1 MSITKEQTVKLIKKY
16 GKDEKDAGSTA
27 TQISILTERIN
38 NITEH
43 LRENKKDHSGRR
55 GLLIMVS
62 KRRKLLNYIKK
73 NNMNDYIELI
83 KNLKIRK

>member
-1 MSITKEQTVKLIKKY
+1 MSITKEKTAELVKKY
-16 GKDEKDAGSTA
+16 GKNEKDVGSSA
-27 TQISILTERIN
+27 SQISILTERIN
-38 NITEH
+38 NITDH

-83 KNLKIRK
+83 KDLKIRK

>member
-1 MSITKEQTVKLIKKY
+1 MSIEKEVTKKLIKKH
-16 GKDEKDAGSTA
+16 GANEKDSGSSSA
-27 TQISILTERIN
+27 QISILTERIN

-62 KRRKLLNYIKK
+62 KRRKLFNYVKK

-83 KNLKIRK
+83 KDLKIRK

>member
-1 MSITKEQTVKLIKKY
+1 MSITKEEKTKLIKKY
-16 GKDEKDAGSTA
+16 GNSDTNTGSSA
-27 TQISILTERIN
+27 AQIAILTERIN

-62 KRRKLLNYIKK
+62 KRRKLLNYTKKK
-73 NNMNDYIELI
+73 NMTEYMELI
-83 KNLKIRK
+83 KDLKIRK

>member
-1 MSITKEQTVKLIKKY
+1 MSITKEKTVTLIKKY
-16 GKDEKDAGSTA
+16 GKNEKDTGSTA
-27 TQISILTERIN
+27 AQISILTERIN

-43 LRENKKDHSGRR
+43 LRDNKKDHSGRR

-73 NNMNDYIELI
+73 NNMNDYIEFI

>member
-1 MSITKEQTVKLIKKY
+1 MSITKEEKTKLIKKY
-16 GKDEKDAGSTA
+16 GNSDTNTGSSA
-27 TQISILTERIN
+27 AQIAILTERIN

-62 KRRKLLNYIKK
+62 KRRKLLNYTKKK
-73 NNMNDYIELI
+73 NMSAYMELI
-83 KNLKIRK
+83 KDLKIRK

>member
-1 MSITKEQTVKLIKKY
+1 MSITKEKTAELIKKH
-16 GKDEKDAGSTA
+16 GKSEKDAGSSA
-27 TQISILTERIN
+27 AQISILTERIN
-38 NITEH
+38 NITDH

-73 NNMNDYIELI
+73 NDANNYVELI
-83 KNLKIRK
+83 KDLKIRK

>member
-1 MSITKEQTVKLIKKY
+1 MSITKEEKTKLIKKY
-16 GKDEKDAGSTA
+16 GKSDTNTGSSA
-27 TQISILTERIN
+27 AQIAILTERIN

-62 KRRKLLNYIKK
+62 KRRKLLNYTKKK
-73 NNMNDYIELI
+73 NMSAYMELI
-83 KNLKIRK
+83 KDLKIRK

>member
-1 MSITKEQTVKLIKKY
+1 MSINKEKKTELIDQFSRSKS
-16 GKDEKDAGSTA
+16 DTGSPEVQVA
-27 TQISILTERIN
+27 ILTERIN

-62 KRRKLLNYIKK
+62 KRRKLLNYVKK

-83 KNLKIRK
+83 KDLKIRK

>member
-1 MSITKEQTVKLIKKY
+1 MSIKKEVTKELIKKH
-16 GKDEKDAGSTA
+16 GNNEADSGSSDS
-27 TQISILTERIN
+27 QVSILTERIN

-43 LRENKKDHSGRR
+43 LRDNKKDHSGRR

>member
-1 MSITKEQTVKLIKKY
+1 MSITKEKTVKLIEKY
-16 GKDEKDAGSTA
+16 GKNEQDAGSTA
-27 TQISILTERIN
+27 VQVSILTERIN

-62 KRRKLLNYIKK
+62 KRRKLLNYVQK

-83 KNLKIRK
+83 KKLKIRK

>member
-1 MSITKEQTVKLIKKY
+1 MSITKEEKAKLIKKH
-16 GKDEKDAGSTA
+16 GNSETDTGSSA
-27 TQISILTERIN
+27 AQIAILTERIN

-62 KRRKLLNYIKK
+62 KRRKLLNYTKKK
-73 NNMNDYIELI
+73 NMTEYMELI
-83 KNLKIRK
+83 KELKIRK

>member
-43 LRENKKDHSGRR
+43 LRDNKKDHSGRR

>member
-1 MSITKEQTVKLIKKY
+1 MSITKEEKAKLIKKH
-16 GKDEKDAGSTA
+16 GNSETDTGSSA
-27 TQISILTERIN
+27 AQIAILTERIN

-62 KRRKLLNYIKK
+62 KRRKLLNYTKKK
-73 NNMNDYIELI
+73 NMTEYMELI
-83 KNLKIRK
+83 KDLKIRK

>member
-1 MSITKEQTVKLIKKY
+1 MSITKEATVKLVKKY
-16 GKDEKDAGSTA
+16 GKNEKNTGSA
-27 TQISILTERIN
+27 SAQISILTERIN

-83 KNLKIRK
+83 KDLKIRK

>member
-1 MSITKEQTVKLIKKY
+1 MSITKEEKAKLIKKH
-16 GKDEKDAGSTA
+16 GNSETDTGSSA
-27 TQISILTERIN
+27 AQIAILTERIN

-73 NNMNDYIELI
+73 KNMTEYMELI
-83 KNLKIRK
+83 KDLKIRK

>member
-1 MSITKEQTVKLIKKY
+1 MSITKEKTVKLIKKY
-16 GKDEKDAGSTA
+16 GQNEKDTGSSA
-27 TQISILTERIN
+27 AQVSILTERIN
-38 NITEH
+38 NITDH

-83 KNLKIRK
+83 KDLKIRK

>member
-1 MSITKEQTVKLIKKY
+1 MSITKEEKTKLIKKY
-16 GKDEKDAGSTA
+16 GNSDTNTGSSA
-27 TQISILTERIN
+27 AQIAILTERIN

-73 NNMNDYIELI
+73 KNMTEYMELI
-83 KNLKIRK
+83 KDLKIRK

>member
-1 MSITKEQTVKLIKKY
+1 MSITKEKTVKLIEKY
-16 GKDEKDAGSTA
+16 GKNEQDAGSTA
-27 TQISILTERIN
+27 VQVSILTERIN

>member
-1 MSITKEQTVKLIKKY
+1 MSITKEKTAELVKKY
-16 GKDEKDAGSTA
+16 GKNEKDPGSSA
-27 TQISILTERIN
+27 SQISILTERIN

-43 LRENKKDHSGRR
+43 LRGNKKDHSGRR

-73 NNMNDYIELI
+73 NNMNNYIELI
-83 KNLKIRK
+83 KDLKIRK

>member
-1 MSITKEQTVKLIKKY
+1 MSITKEEKAKLIKKY
-16 GKDEKDAGSTA
+16 GDSDTNTGASA
-27 TQISILTERIN
+27 AQIAILTERIN

-62 KRRKLLNYIKK
+62 KRRKLLNYTKKK
-73 NNMNDYIELI
+73 NMTEYMELI
-83 KNLKIRK
+83 KDLKIRK